1 MKTSV
6 IYGEVLFVGWEITPF
21 VHTVLITS
29 SSSCIQLNSCRKL
42 TSHYLNELISKRNR
56 ALALNRKKCYLRKKT
71 FIKVSSVCFFR
82 RFRLLLV
89 FYGGFSMFNVGD
101 KIVYPMHGA
110 GVIESIEEREILG
123 LKQNYYVMK
132 MPVGDMKVMIP
143 TQSVNDIGIRQVI
156 GTKEVEKVLAI
167 LGDQNSNVNNNW
179 NKRYRENMV
188 KIKSGN
194 IFEVADV
201 VRTLMLREKDK
212 GLSTGE
218 RKMLNSARQI
228 LISELVL
235 AKNTNPCEIEGII
248 NDFLNL

>member
-1 MKTSV
+1 M
-6 IYGEVLFVGWEITPF
+6 
-21 VHTVLITS
+21 
-29 SSSCIQLNSCRKL
+29 
-42 TSHYLNELISKRNR
+42 
-56 ALALNRKKCYLRKKT
+56 
-71 FIKVSSVCFFR
+71 
-82 RFRLLLV
+82 
-89 FYGGFSMFNVGD
+89 FSVGD

-123 LKQNYYVMK
+123 QRQNYYVVK

-143 TQSVNDIGIRQVI
+143 TRNVDDIGIREVI
-156 GTKEVEKVLAI
+156 NVQDVERVFEI
-167 LGDQNSNVNNNW
+167 LCDQSCNVTSNW
-179 NKRYRENMV
+179 NKRYRENMT

-201 VRTLMLREKDK
+201 VRSLMIREKEK

-235 AKNTNPCEIEGII
+235 AKNSSQFEIENTI
-248 NDFLNL
+248 NSFMNA